1 MVLVDNSAC
10 VWYTVIV
17 HSERKVF
24 SMPFMISTNIINTAS
39 RRRIPF
45 DTENVDY
52 FDDGI
57 DATKAYSQ
65 LLVNILVAVMP
76 MIALALVYLYG
87 Y

>member
-1 MVLVDNSAC
+1 
-10 VWYTVIV
+10 
-17 HSERKVF
+17 
-24 SMPFMISTNIINTAS
+24 MIRTNIIGNRSEKKDT
-39 RRRIPF
+39 F

-52 FDDGI
+52 FDDRV
-57 DATKAYSQ
+57 DATKTYSQ

>member
-1 MVLVDNSAC
+1 MIRTN
-10 VWYTVIV
+10 VIGNCP
-17 HSERKVF
+17 EKKD
-24 SMPFMISTNIINTAS
+24 T
-39 RRRIPF
+39 F

-52 FDDGI
+52 FDDRI
-57 DATKAYSQ
+57 DATKTYSQ

>member
-1 MVLVDNSAC
+1 
-10 VWYTVIV
+10 
-17 HSERKVF
+17 
-24 SMPFMISTNIINTAS
+24 MPFMIRTNIIGNRSEKKDT
-39 RRRIPF
+39 F

-52 FDDGI
+52 FDDRV
-57 DATKAYSQ
+57 DATKTYSQ

>member
-1 MVLVDNSAC
+1 
-10 VWYTVIV
+10 
-17 HSERKVF
+17 
-24 SMPFMISTNIINTAS
+24 MPFMIRTNIINNCPEKKDT
-39 RRRIPF
+39 F

-52 FDDGI
+52 FDDRI
-57 DATKAYSQ
+57 DAAKTYNQ

>member
-1 MVLVDNSAC
+1 
-10 VWYTVIV
+10 
-17 HSERKVF
+17 
-24 SMPFMISTNIINTAS
+24 MPFMIRTNIIDNCHEKKDT
-39 RRRIPF
+39 F

-52 FDDGI
+52 FDDRI

>member
-1 MVLVDNSAC
+1 
-10 VWYTVIV
+10 
-17 HSERKVF
+17 
-24 SMPFMISTNIINTAS
+24 MPFMIRTNIIGNCHEKKGT
-39 RRRIPF
+39 F

-52 FDDGI
+52 FDDRT
-57 DATKAYSQ
+57 DATKTYSQ

>member
-1 MVLVDNSAC
+1 
-10 VWYTVIV
+10 
-17 HSERKVF
+17 
-24 SMPFMISTNIINTAS
+24 MPFMIRTNIIGNRSEKKGT
-39 RRRIPF
+39 F

-52 FDDGI
+52 FDDRT
-57 DATKAYSQ
+57 DATKTYSQ

>member
-1 MVLVDNSAC
+1 MSFIIRTN
-10 VWYTVIV
+10 VINNCP
-17 HSERKVF
+17 EKKD
-24 SMPFMISTNIINTAS
+24 T
-39 RRRIPF
+39 F

-65 LLVNILVAVMP
+65 LLVNILIAVMP

>member
-1 MVLVDNSAC
+1 
-10 VWYTVIV
+10 
-17 HSERKVF
+17 
-24 SMPFMISTNIINTAS
+24 MPFMISTNIINTAS

>member
-1 MVLVDNSAC
+1 MIRTN
-10 VWYTVIV
+10 VIGNCP
-17 HSERKVF
+17 EEK
-24 SMPFMISTNIINTAS
+24 NT
-39 RRRIPF
+39 F

-52 FDDGI
+52 FDDRI
-57 DATKAYSQ
+57 DAAKAYSQ